1 MSDSKIK
8 IRNLLLITVI
18 LLSVFLRP
26 VNAQN
31 LPQTIGSGP
40 SIPLAGTS
48 NAKVQVLF
56 FYSNTCSHCL
66 TIIENIVKPLQTE
79 YPTDLNFSLLELGE
93 RANYEALMAVETQLE
108 ASTEVRELPV
118 VIIGER
124 ILVGEAENER
134 DLRNLVEAGIS
145 GEGIPLP
152 AIEGLDFSSLV
163 SSSAQ
168 PTQEALEVCTTENG
182 DACAISQPIYVA
194 YFYQT
199 GCKECARSETDLAY
213 LKSKYPQM
221 IVEEFN
227 IFDSAALANW
237 MAERVGRTDDLKTP
251 SIFIGDYAWI
261 GEGEIRPQTI
271 EPILQ
276 SLDQGSPKFWADFN
290 EDQASKSLMERFETL
305 GPLAILLAGLVD
317 GLNPCAFATI
327 IFFVSYLSLS
337 GKKGKEILLTGTSF
351 TVGVFLAYLLVGFG
365 FYKVLDL
372 VKEYMSVLSK
382 IVYALTALFCLVLA
396 ALSVRDYFK
405 TRHGDLDDMALKLPE
420 PLRKRINETVREGRK
435 AKSYYLS
442 AFVIGLVVSM
452 LELACTGQIY
462 LPVIIS
468 MSTMPELRGKAS
480 LYLVL
485 YNLMFIVPLIIV
497 FVLAYYGT
505 TSKQFTGFLKKH
517 AATVKIGMAIVFLI
531 LGVWLISSLLA

>member
-18 LLSVFLRP
+18 LLSFFIRP

-31 LPQTIGSGP
+31 LPQTIGPGP

-66 TIIENIVKPLQTE
+66 AIIENIVKPLQIE

-134 DLRNLVEAGIS
+134 DLRNLVEDGIS

-152 AIEGLDFSSLV
+152 PIEGLDFSSLV

-213 LKSKYPQM
+213 LKSKYPQL

-251 SIFIGDYAWI
+251 SIFIGDHAWI

-271 EPILQ
+271 EPVLQ

>member
-31 LPQTIGSGP
+31 LPQTIGPGP

-134 DLRNLVEAGIS
+134 DLRNLVEDGIS

-271 EPILQ
+271 EPVLQ

>member
-1 MSDSKIK
+1 MSESKIK

-18 LLSVFLRP
+18 LLSVFIRP
-26 VNAQN
+26 VNAQT
-31 LPQTIGSGP
+31 LPPAIGAGP
-40 SIPLAGTS
+40 SMPLPATS
-48 NAKVQVLF
+48 DAKVQVLF

-66 TIIENIVKPLQTE
+66 AIIENIVKPLQTE
-79 YPTDLNFSLLELGE
+79 YPTDVNFRLLELTE
-93 RANYEALMAVETQLE
+93 RTNYEALMTLETQLN
-108 ASTEVRELPV
+108 ASTDSRELPV

-124 ILVGEAENER
+124 ILVGEAENDN
-134 DLRNLVEAGIS
+134 DLRKIVEAGIS

-152 AIEGLDFSSLV
+152 SIEGLDFDTLV

-168 PTQEALEVCTTENG
+168 PTEDVEACTTENG
-182 DACAISQPIYVA
+182 DVCAISQPIYLA

-213 LKSKYPQM
+213 LKDKYPQL

-237 MAERVGRTDDLKTP
+237 MAERVDRTDDLKTP
-251 SIFIGDYAWI
+251 AIFIGDHAWI
-261 GEGEIRPQTI
+261 GEEEIRPQTI
-271 EPILQ
+271 EPVLQ
-276 SLDQGSPKFWADFN
+276 TLDQGSPKFWADFN
-290 EDQASKSLMERFETL
+290 QDQASKSLMERFETL

-337 GKKGKEILLTGTSF
+337 GKKGKEILLTGASF
-351 TVGVFLAYLLVGFG
+351 TIGVFVAYLLVGFG

-372 VKEYMSVLSK
+372 VKEYLSVLSK
-382 IVYALTALFCLVLA
+382 IVYGLTALFCLVLA
-396 ALSVRDYFK
+396 ALSIRDYFK
-405 TRHGDLDDMALKLPE
+405 TRHGDLNDMSLKLPE
-420 PLRKRINETVREGRK
+420 PLRKRINETVREGRN

-442 AFVIGLVVSM
+442 AFLIGLAVSM

-480 LYLVL
+480 FYIIL
-485 YNLMFIVPLIIV
+485 YNLMFIVPLIVV
-497 FVLAYYGT
+497 FILAYYGT
-505 TSKQFTGFLKKH
+505 TSKQLTAFLKKH
-517 AATVKIGMAIVFLI
+517 AATVKIGMAIVFVL
-531 LGVWLISSLLA
+531 LAVWLISSLLG

>member
-31 LPQTIGSGP
+31 LPQTIGPGP

-152 AIEGLDFSSLV
+152 AIEGLDFNSLV

-213 LKSKYPQM
+213 LKSKYPQL